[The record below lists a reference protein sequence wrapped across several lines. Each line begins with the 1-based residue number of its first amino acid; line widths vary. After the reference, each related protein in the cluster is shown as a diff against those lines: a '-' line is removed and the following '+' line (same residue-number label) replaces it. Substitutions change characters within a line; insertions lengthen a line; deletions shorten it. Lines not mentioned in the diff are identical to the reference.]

1 MYNRIGIETYS
12 QNPTNVLVCFAFFAL
27 TQKKGP
33 DSRFFG
39 PDNPTVNA
47 MVLTAGPDSQ
57 RGPGN
62 QALDA
67 KMS

>member
-1 MYNRIGIETYS
+1 MCWF
-12 QNPTNVLVCFAFFAL
+12 VLRFL
-27 TQKKGP
+27 RWHKKKGP

-67 KMS
+67 KMSW